1 MLLKI
6 NKTSVVLAGP
16 VPRTRRTRQSSR
28 AAKCRGDKLSHQ
40 RVFNDVNN
48 QRGGGGGHRAS
59 SLPRAPNT
67 HAPALC
73 ISSSSYVE
81 SLLFNAWQT
90 PDFNKI
96 QLTVLKKTKR
106 NIVLFCHKV

>member
-40 RVFNDVNN
+40 RVFNYVNN
-48 QRGGGGGHRAS
+48 RGGGGHRAS

-81 SLLFNAWQT
+81 SLLFNAMQT
-90 PDFNKI
+90 PDC
-96 QLTVLKKTKR
+96 L
-106 NIVLFCHKV
+106 